1 MAGNTNVAGRSV
13 TSKVMA
19 ILEAFLPASRE
30 LTLNQLARRTGLP
43 VSTTYRLTVELVE
56 AGAWSGC
63 RRVATGSGCACGRS
77 PRSPAAASR
86 CRRSLPPYMADLYE
100 ATHENVQLAVLNGR
114 EALYIEKIAGRRSA
128 RIRTRRG
135 GRLPLHAT
143 GVGKVLLAYARP
155 DIVDEILDSGL
166 RRYTPH
172 TVVAPGQLRRVL
184 ADVRASGVA
193 FAREE
198 LTPGSVSVA
207 APVFDAS
214 GTVVAAMSLV
224 LKASDT
230 NLRRLAPAVRTAAC
244 GVSRE
249 MRTRSIL
256 IDRGGDPFGAS
267 PITVRYR
274 RVTLSVIE
282 FRSRTVRTVL
292 PLGGSAPLG
301 R

>member
-43 VSTTYRLTVELVE
+43 VSTTYRLAVELVE
-56 AGAWSGC
+56 AGGLE
-63 RRVATGSGCACGRS
+63 RVPTGGYRVGMRLWEIAALAGRGVTLQEV
-77 PRSPAAASR
+77 AA
-86 CRRSLPPYMADLYE
+86 PYMADLYE
-100 ATHENVQLAVLNGR
+100 ATHENVQLAVLHGR

-155 DIVDEILDSGL
+155 DIVDDILDSGL

-198 LTPGSVSVA
+198 LTAGSVSVA

-230 NLRRLAPAVRTAAC
+230 NLRRLAPAVRTASC

-256 IDRGGDPFGAS
+256 LDRGADLLAGS
-267 PITVRYR
+267 
-274 RVTLSVIE
+274 
-282 FRSRTVRTVL
+282 RSRFVTDE
-292 PLGGSAPLG
+292 
-301 R
+301 